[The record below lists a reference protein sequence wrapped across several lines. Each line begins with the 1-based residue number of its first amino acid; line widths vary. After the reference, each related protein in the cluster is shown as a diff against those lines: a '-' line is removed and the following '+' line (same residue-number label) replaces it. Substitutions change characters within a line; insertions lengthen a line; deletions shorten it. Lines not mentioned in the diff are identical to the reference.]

1 MKFQVQMKDPDTLY
15 DAIADAIH
23 ADTESIADKDERTA
37 VKEVRGDKVRAL
49 CSRWFRYG
57 EYLTV
62 EIDTD
67 AQTCVVVLARE

>member
-1 MKFQVQMKDPDTLY
+1 MKFKVQMKDPDTLH

-23 ADTESIADKDERTA
+23 KDTASIADGDERTA

-49 CSRWFRYG
+49 CSRWFEYG

-62 EIDTD
+62 EIDTE
-67 AQTCVVVLARE
+67 AQTCVVVPTRS

>member
-15 DAIADAIH
+15 DAIQDAVN
-23 ADTESIADKDERTA
+23 TELKATGLDEEERELLYDYCRTKVSA
-37 VKEVRGDKVRAL
+37 V
-49 CSRWFRYG
+49 CSKWFAYG

-67 AQTCVVVLARE
+67 HGTCVVLEHK